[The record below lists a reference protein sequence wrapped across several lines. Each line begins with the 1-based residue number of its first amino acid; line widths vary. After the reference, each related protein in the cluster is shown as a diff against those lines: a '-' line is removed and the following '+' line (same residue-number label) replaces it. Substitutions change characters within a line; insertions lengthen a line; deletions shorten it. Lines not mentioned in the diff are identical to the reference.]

1 MASHLSKHQTFPTLF
16 IFHLHFSHRPPM
28 AKPSSHLPSLA
39 PPDPDSV
46 ANPPTCPK
54 LESAMAAAAAPKPS
68 PFTKLHNQPL
78 VAVSSMINS
87 KPRLQKFDNEEK
99 ELKGIQKGHCPDS
112 MRPTVSLLRKGGR
125 TKSFAASQVE
135 LIDIFA
141 KNGMKVVSV
150 DMPPAMQIHAVDCAR
165 KAHDSMEKF
174 TSKALALSLK
184 REFDGAYGPV
194 WHCIVG
200 TSFGSFV
207 THSVGGFLYLSM
219 DQKLYVLLFKT
230 SVQRA
235 D

>member
-1 MASHLSKHQTFPTLF
+1 
-16 IFHLHFSHRPPM
+16 M
-28 AKPSSHLPSLA
+28 AKPTSHLPRLA

-68 PFTKLHNQPL
+68 SLPKLHNQPL
-78 VAVSSMINS
+78 VAVSSMIKS
-87 KPRLQKFDNEEK
+87 KPHLQKFANEEK
-99 ELKGIQKGHCPDS
+99 ELKGLQKGHRPDS
-112 MRPTVSLLRKGGR
+112 MTPTVSLLRKGGR

-135 LIDIFA
+135 LADIFA
-141 KNGMKVVSV
+141 KNGIKVVSV
-150 DMPPAMQIHAVDCAR
+150 DMPPAMQIHAVDYAR

-207 THSVGGFLYLSM
+207 THSIGGFLYLSM

>member
-1 MASHLSKHQTFPTLF
+1 
-16 IFHLHFSHRPPM
+16 M

-54 LESAMAAAAAPKPS
+54 LESAMAAAAAPKSANPS
-68 PFTKLHNQPL
+68 PLM
-78 VAVSSMINS
+78 AVSSMIKS
-87 KPRLQKFDNEEK
+87 KPHLQKFANEEK
-99 ELKGIQKGHCPDS
+99 ELKGLQKGHRPDS

-135 LIDIFA
+135 LADIFA

-150 DMPPAMQIHAVDCAR
+150 DMPPAMQIHAVDYAR

-184 REFDGAYGPV
+184 RVISLRFMCNV
-194 WHCIVG
+194 
-200 TSFGSFV
+200 
-207 THSVGGFLYLSM
+207 
-219 DQKLYVLLFKT
+219 QVLE
-230 SVQRA
+230 
-235 D
+235 